1 MKRLEPDQKNPT
13 FLINYVPDSLKTKAQ
28 LDYITQVSN
37 NLRRNRQ
44 EYLKRLSNWELKD
57 IEQSIWNFSREIE
70 NLRIHREFSLAKIF
84 KEEIFLYKTAKE
96 KMLKSIS
103 R

>member
-28 LDYITQVSN
+28 LDYIIQVSN

-57 IEQSIWNFSREIE
+57 IEQSIRNFSREIE
-70 NLRIHREFSLAKIF
+70 NLRIHREFSLANVF

-96 KMLKSIS
+96 KMLKSIW

>member
-1 MKRLEPDQKNPT
+1 MKRLVPAQKNNKP
-13 FLINYVPDSLKTKAQ
+13 LIDYVPDSLKTKAQ
-28 LDYITQVSN
+28 LDYIAQVLNYIRS
-37 NLRRNRQ
+37 NRQ

-57 IEQSIWNFSREIE
+57 IEQSIRNFSREIE
-70 NLRIHREFSLAKIF
+70 NLRIHREFSLANVF

-96 KMLKSIS
+96 KMLKSIW